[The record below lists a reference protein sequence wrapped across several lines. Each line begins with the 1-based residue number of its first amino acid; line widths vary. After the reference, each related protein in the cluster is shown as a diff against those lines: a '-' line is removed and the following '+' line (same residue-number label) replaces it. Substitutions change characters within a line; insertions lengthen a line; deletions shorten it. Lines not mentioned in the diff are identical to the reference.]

1 VIETVVVTENPL
13 SDGTSETTAG
23 GLALS
28 HDMLAAPPVHIPD
41 GRGGAYKTE
50 LVIERGADR
59 TVKILWWYADDPRTE
74 PHNHPWAFTSE
85 ILAGG
90 YTDERYRRTSDGT
103 VDHETV
109 VVRAGDV
116 NVVPADIYHR
126 VTDVL
131 PGTVTRMTCGSAAS
145 GNAWGYLDIVSGDI
159 STSDDPMFV
168 ANLRAINPHLRP

>member
-1 VIETVVVTENPL
+1 MTANL
-13 SDGTSETTAG
+13 KSDGTTETTSG
-23 GLALS
+23 GLALT
-28 HDMLAAPPVHIPD
+28 HDMLAAPPMHIPD

-74 PHNHPWAFTSE
+74 PHNHPWPFTSE
-85 ILAGG
+85 IMAGG
-90 YTDERYRRTSDGT
+90 YTDERYRVAGDGT
-103 VDHETV
+103 IDHETV

-131 PGTVTRMTCGSAAS
+131 PGTVTRMTCGTAAP
-145 GNAWGYLDIVSGDI
+145 GNTWGYLDIVSGEI
-159 STSDDPMFV
+159 SPSHDPMFV
-168 ANLRAINPHLRP
+168 ANLRAINPHLRPSG

>member
-1 VIETVVVTENPL
+1 MTAMTENPL
-13 SDGTSETTAG
+13 SDGKWETTAG

-50 LVIERGADR
+50 LVIERGLDR

-74 PHNHPWAFTSE
+74 PHNHPWAFTSA

-90 YTDERYRRTSDGT
+90 YTDERYQLASDGSIN
-103 VDHETV
+103 HETV

-116 NVVPADIYHR
+116 NVVPVDIYHR

-131 PGTVTRMTCGSAAS
+131 PGTVTRMTCGSAAA
-145 GNAWGYLDIVSGDI
+145 GNAWGYLDIVSGEI
-159 STSDDPMFV
+159 SPSDDPMFV
-168 ANLRAINPHLRP
+168 ANLRAINPHLRS

>member
-1 VIETVVVTENPL
+1 MEPMTENL
-13 SDGTSETTAG
+13 KSKKTGETTAG

-50 LVIERGADR
+50 LVIERGLDR
-59 TVKILWWYADDPRTE
+59 TVKILWWYADDPRME

-90 YTDERYRRTSDGT
+90 YTDERYRMASDGT
-103 VDHETV
+103 ISHETV

-126 VTDVL
+126 VTDVM
-131 PGTVTRMTCGSAAS
+131 PGTVTRMTCGSATS
-145 GNAWGYLDIVSGDI
+145 GNAWGYLDIASGEI
-159 STSDDPMFV
+159 ATSDDPTFV
-168 ANLRAINPHLRP
+168 TNLRAINPHLRP

>member
-1 VIETVVVTENPL
+1 MVAMTENPF
-13 SDGTSETTAG
+13 SDGTWETTAG

-50 LVIERGADR
+50 LTIERGPDR

-85 ILAGG
+85 ILTGG
-90 YTDERYRRTSDGT
+90 YTDERYRLASDGT
-103 VDHETV
+103 IDHETV

-116 NVVPADIYHR
+116 NVVPADLYHR
-126 VTDVL
+126 VTDVM
-131 PGTVTRMTCGSAAS
+131 PGTVTRMTCGSATE
-145 GNAWGYLDIVSGDI
+145 GNAWGYLDIVSGEI
-159 STSDDPMFV
+159 SPSHDPMFV
-168 ANLRAINPHLRP
+168 ANLRAINPHLRLAD